1 MGDDTM
7 SDLYDDIIRQR
18 GSFEGMLAR
27 IPGFRG
33 YLDKAA
39 RRTADR
45 MLRDHIAGQLKERVN
60 RLAQIERLLLEGG
73 GLGFMSKTQSAK
85 TKLQTFHDRVKA
97 AAPGYSGFMDAVKV
111 EAEQLER
118 LYAFDEALMRY
129 VDRVDVALDSL
140 DAAVKSNQPPGEA
153 IAALD
158 AVTIEANEAFGL
170 REDVLTEIAQ
180 TLNN

>member
-1 MGDDTM
+1 M
-7 SDLYDDIIRQR
+7 SDLYDDIIKQR
-18 GSFEGMLAR
+18 GSFESLLAR

-45 MLRDHIAGQLKERVN
+45 MLRDHIASQLQSCLN
-60 RLAQIERLLLEGG
+60 RLAQIERALLDAG
-73 GLGFMSKTQSAK
+73 GLSFMSKTQSAK
-85 TKLQTFHDRVKA
+85 TKLQTYHDRVKA
-97 AAPGYSGFMDAVKV
+97 AASGYSGFMEAVKV
-111 EAEQLER
+111 EADELER

-129 VDRVDVALDSL
+129 VDRFDELLDILGKAANNNEGVA
-140 DAAVKSNQPPGEA
+140 EA

-158 AVTIEANEAFGL
+158 ALTIEANEAFGL
-170 REDVLTEIAQ
+170 REDVLTQISP